1 MNEIERIVYGN
12 GKTMQLIV
20 AIEELAELQK
30 ELTKSLRGQ
39 ENIDHIEEEMADVL
53 LIIDELSYIFRITQ
67 DSLLDRVQAKIDRTL
82 ERMTDEHK

>member
-1 MNEIERIVYGN
+1 MNDIERIVYGN

-20 AIEELAELQK
+20 AIEELSELQK

-39 ENIDHIEEEMADVL
+39 ENIDYIEEEMADVL

-67 DSLLDRVQAKIDRTL
+67 DSLLDRVQQKIDRTL
-82 ERMTDEHK
+82 ERMMDEHK

>member
-1 MNEIERIVYGN
+1 MNDIERIVYGN

-39 ENIDHIEEEMADVL
+39 ENIDHIEEEMADVM

-67 DSLLDRVQAKIDRTL
+67 DSLLDRVQQKIDRTL